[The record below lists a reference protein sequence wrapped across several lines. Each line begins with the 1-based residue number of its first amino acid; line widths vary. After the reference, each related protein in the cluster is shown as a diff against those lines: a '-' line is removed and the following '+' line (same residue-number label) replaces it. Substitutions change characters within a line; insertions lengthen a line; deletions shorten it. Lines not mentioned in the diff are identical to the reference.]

1 MDMITRLFTTLLD
14 YIDFTAQTK
23 EVNKNY
29 SNILAQIYAD
39 YSSMRNE
46 IGQLKQKNA
55 DLRFKNAELC
65 EELFKLSH

>member
-1 MDMITRLFTTLLD
+1 MRTRLFTTLFD
-14 YIDFTAQTK
+14 YIDFTAPTK

>member
-1 MDMITRLFTTLLD
+1 MRARLFTTLFD
-14 YIDFTAQTK
+14 YIDFTAPTK

>member
-1 MDMITRLFTTLLD
+1 MDARTTLFHTLFN
-14 YIDFTAQTK
+14 YIDFTAPTK

-46 IGQLKQKNA
+46 ISQLKQKNA

>member
-1 MDMITRLFTTLLD
+1 MDARTTLFHTLFN
-14 YIDFTAQTK
+14 YIDFTAPTK
-23 EVNKNY
+23 EVNENY